1 MTHPVFGDIETLGPW
16 TAHIQTMD
24 LSLAEGNPDASVR
37 AWRLA
42 YSAALSDR
50 GWRGLLAVATASIRL
65 RALPGLAGE
74 AVARARE
81 TYWIAFF
88 RARQQSSL
96 DGVLSAAA
104 AFKSLGDCAAFEQSL
119 RVADDGEAAA
129 HANAILRYAI
139 GCMHQFGKSGF
150 AKKPTESFAT
160 QRKYLL
166 A

>member
-16 TAHIQTMD
+16 TTHIQTMD

-88 RARQQSSL
+88 RARHVRGGGLQEPWRLRRLRAVAARRRGARDANRRSRGSGSS
-96 DGVLSAAA
+96 A
-104 AFKSLGDCAAFEQSL
+104 
-119 RVADDGEAAA
+119 
-129 HANAILRYAI
+129 
-139 GCMHQFGKSGF
+139 
-150 AKKPTESFAT
+150 
-160 QRKYLL
+160 LL
-166 A
+166 HGTTG

>member
-88 RARQQSSL
+88 RARQQDL
-96 DGVLSAAA
+96 HDPSAACMA
-104 AFKSLGDCAAFEQSL
+104 YAFGIVPGRPFPSDGLAF
-119 RVADDGEAAA
+119 RC
-129 HANAILRYAI
+129 R
-139 GCMHQFGKSGF
+139 
-150 AKKPTESFAT
+150 
-160 QRKYLL
+160 
-166 A
+166 

>member
-16 TAHIQTMD
+16 TTHIQTMD

-104 AFKSLGDCAAFEQSL
+104 TAPPSSSRCASPRRSRREP
-119 RVADDGEAAA
+119 E
-129 HANAILRYAI
+129 
-139 GCMHQFGKSGF
+139 KSGKWIECASAWNDWLTRPGWQNKNLRF
-150 AKKPTESFAT
+150 SGP
-160 QRKYLL
+160 QRLP
-166 A
+166 

>member
-1 MTHPVFGDIETLGPW
+1 MTRPVFGDIETLGPW

-50 GWRGLLAVATASIRL
+50 GWRGLLAVATASLRL

-119 RVADDGEAAA
+119 RVAEALATRTGEVGEVD
-129 HANAILRYAI
+129 RVRF
-139 GCMHQFGKSGF
+139 CMERLADQTRM
-150 AKKPTESFAT
+150 AKQEP
-160 QRKYLL
+160 
-166 A
+166 